1 MTNQRREQRARF
13 GAPSLDA
20 LIGFMLDNVMPDGT
34 SHMVYYGSGEPNVAL
49 SSLAMDIVE
58 HKASVDAAMIMAVI
72 REIEEIGLAARTV
85 ATLHGHRGDLC
96 FIRPDER
103 PPLSLAHGNRFS

>member
-20 LIGFMLDNVMPDGT
+20 LIDFMLDNVMSDGT

-58 HKASVDAAMIMAVI
+58 HKASVDAAMIMAAI
-72 REIEEIGLAARTV
+72 REIEEIGWPLEPWQLSTV
-85 ATLHGHRGDLC
+85 IEAISVSSAPTRDL
-96 FIRPDER
+96 P
-103 PPLSLAHGNRFS
+103 